1 MVSIVVCCVETREA
15 ALLFSLMEG
24 VVVAGQLLRFVSLT
38 VSRGGLIRVLF
49 VRLKSKNILR
59 RKAATNNEV
68 RLTTQRDQ

>member
-38 VSRGGLIRVLF
+38 SESRGVDSCFIC
-49 VRLKSKNILR
+49 K
-59 RKAATNNEV
+59 T
-68 RLTTQRDQ
+68 